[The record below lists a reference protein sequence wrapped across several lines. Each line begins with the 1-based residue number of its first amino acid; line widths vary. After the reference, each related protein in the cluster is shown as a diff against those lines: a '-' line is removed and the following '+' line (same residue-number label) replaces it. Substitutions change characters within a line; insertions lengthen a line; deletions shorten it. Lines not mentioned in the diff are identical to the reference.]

1 MDYQLT
7 NVAMVKC
14 PMRTPPYTSPM
25 TEAFL
30 AKEKKKK
37 KCTLVITHD

>member
-1 MDYQLT
+1 MDYHLA

-14 PMRTPPYTSPM
+14 PISTLPYTSPM

-37 KCTLVITHD
+37 KCTLVITDD